1 MSAKTFLSVLSAMGT
16 DSPKNSPFVFLKAR
30 YIVELTG
37 KRATN
42 LQDFLDYLKTADLT
56 SIFYHIYHP
65 LLDSHLVPY
74 EFPNDFSFWFS
85 DTLQDKDLAEQV
97 ANFDLPEAGG
107 LESVRQ
113 ILLSRIER
121 ALRERITY
129 DVRPGNDFNFV
140 NCRVIVLPTGQ
151 TARNLDELA
160 DNISEASELSIFY
173 HMVTSR
179 LFKGSRYDD
188 FSEWILRN
196 TSDTELAEEIRA
208 VDPTTHVNVKSIQQ
222 EVVKILQRYLKQKRM
237 GRI

>member
-1 MSAKTFLSVLSAMGT
+1 LEIVSTLAN
-16 DSPKNSPFVFLKAR
+16 DSSKASPFVFFKAR

-37 KRATN
+37 KRASN
-42 LQDFLDYLKTADLT
+42 LQDFLEYLKVADLS
-56 SIFYHIYHP
+56 SIFYHVYHP

-113 ILLSRIER
+113 ILISRIER

-129 DVRPGNDFNFV
+129 DVRPGSEFNFV
-140 NCRVIVLPTGQ
+140 KCRVVVLPTGHI
-151 TARNLDELA
+151 AKNLDELA
-160 DNISEASELSIFY
+160 DKISEASELSIFY

-179 LFKGSRYDD
+179 LFRGSRYDD
-188 FSEWILRN
+188 FSEWIVRN
-196 TSDTELAEEIRA
+196 TSDSELAEEIRA

-222 EVVKILQRYLKQKRM
+222 EVIKILQRYLKQKGM

>member
-1 MSAKTFLSVLSAMGT
+1 MVSPEASMSVFSTIASGS
-16 DSPKNSPFVFLKAR
+16 SKNSPFEFLKAR

-42 LQDFLDYLKTADLT
+42 LQDFLDYLRIADPS

-74 EFPNDFSFWFS
+74 EFPNDLSYWFS
-85 DTLQDKDLAEQV
+85 DTLHDKDLAEEV
-97 ANFDLPEAGG
+97 GIDLPDTGG
-107 LESVRQ
+107 LEAVRQ
-113 ILLSRIER
+113 VLLSRIER

-129 DVRPGNDFNFV
+129 DVRPGSEFNFV

-179 LFKGSRYDD
+179 LFKGSSYDD
-188 FSEWILRN
+188 FSDWILRN

-222 EVVKILQRYLKQKRM
+222 EVVKILQRYLKQKSM